1 MKKAEVWEVCHMFHG
16 LSTWPCETLC
26 FLGFWYK
33 SSNLEMLTQV
43 PSPTGVVCEPCSQ
56 TTHYLPNFVQN
67 GSLFKK
73 TEPRCLRNIYGK
85 IEMPYMFFKMCGYKD
100 SRCKS
105 CWNHGKDHLKIGLC
119 KLATAQHMMVI
130 SSACWII
137 FIGNSCNR
145 ILKDLILLAL
155 PKC

>member
-1 MKKAEVWEVCHMFHG
+1 MTSLFQTNVA
-16 LSTWPCETLC
+16 ETLRNC
-26 FLGFWYK
+26 ITVIK
-33 SSNLEMLTQV
+33 
-43 PSPTGVVCEPCSQ
+43 Q

-105 CWNHGKDHLKIGLC
+105 C
-119 KLATAQHMMVI
+119 
-130 SSACWII
+130 
-137 FIGNSCNR
+137 
-145 ILKDLILLAL
+145 
-155 PKC
+155 